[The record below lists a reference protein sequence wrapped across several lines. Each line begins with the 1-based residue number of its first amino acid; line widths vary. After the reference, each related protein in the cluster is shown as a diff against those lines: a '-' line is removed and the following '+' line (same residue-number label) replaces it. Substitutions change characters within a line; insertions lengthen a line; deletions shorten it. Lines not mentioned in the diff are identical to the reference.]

1 MIENQKK
8 TTEVPDSDT
17 TSVDVEVG
25 DDEDTVVLEDLVSSG
40 SDGTIGSLGDDL
52 GFDLTSVTRTT
63 RV

>member
-1 MIENQKK
+1 MRIKRKQ
-8 TTEVPDSDT
+8 VPDSDT

-52 GFDLTSVTRTT
+52 GFDLTSVT
-63 RV
+63 

>member
-52 GFDLTSVTRTT
+52 GFDLTSVT
-63 RV
+63 